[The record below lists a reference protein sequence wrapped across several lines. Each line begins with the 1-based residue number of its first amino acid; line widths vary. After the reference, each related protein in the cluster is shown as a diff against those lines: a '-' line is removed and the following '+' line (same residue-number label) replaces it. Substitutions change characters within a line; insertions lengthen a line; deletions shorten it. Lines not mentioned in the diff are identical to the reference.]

1 MELNDLKQAW
11 NEQATDL
18 PAIEQIPKKLEK
30 ARQPLNAL
38 RQNMRREFYFQV
50 LAMVIVGFLP
60 GWYSLGTSWLLFYYL
75 IYGIMVVVSM
85 YYFLKFYRFYNAIDD
100 LGMSTV
106 QNLLKLYY
114 EIRLHLEMYKS
125 LNYILFPFVLLL
137 LIIIQKDRFYTE
149 LSALNTSDNWPFII
163 AFSVGMGVS
172 VVVLI
177 GITNHWVNSFY
188 GKYARQVKQVLDDLE
203 N

>member
-1 MELNDLKQAW
+1 MELQDLKQAW
-11 NEQATDL
+11 NEQPGEL
-18 PAIEQIPKKLEK
+18 PAIEHIPQELQK
-30 ARQPLNAL
+30 ARQPLFAL

-50 LAMVIVGFLP
+50 IAMVVVGFLP
-60 GWYSLGTSWLLFYYL
+60 GLFRLNASWLVFYFL
-75 IYGIMVVVSM
+75 MYGIMVVISIH
-85 YYFLKFYRFYNAIDD
+85 YFLKFYRFYNKIDD
-100 LGMSTV
+100 FSLTTV

-149 LSALNTSDNWPFII
+149 LSNMNTSENWPFII
-163 AFSVGMGVS
+163 ALPVAMGFS

-177 GITNHWVNSFY
+177 AITNHWVNSLY
-188 GKYARQVKQVLDDLE
+188 GKYAVQVKQILDELE